1 MKKLIFILTLIFA
14 ITACDNDQ
22 GPAPEPLPI
31 MTAEDSIKVY
41 EGNFITAGN
50 AAVLKGNQFVYEVR
64 IDSIS
69 TALKQDLQK
78 NYETNNA
85 GVIPVR
91 VKGKVIEN
99 PMPVG
104 YSQAIEIKEVL
115 EIRGKKKSE
124 QTEVQK

>member
-1 MKKLIFILTLIFA
+1 MKKLLIILALIFA
-14 ITACDNDQ
+14 ITSCDSEQ
-22 GPAPEPLPI
+22 GPAPEPLPV

-41 EGNFITAGN
+41 EGNFISAGK

-69 TALKQDLQK
+69 TALKEDLRK

-85 GVIPVR
+85 GVFPVK
-91 VKGKVIEN
+91 VKGKVIDN
-99 PMPVG
+99 PVPVG

-115 EIRGKKKSE
+115 EIRTDKKTD

>member
-1 MKKLIFILTLIFA
+1 MKKLLFILTLILV
-14 ITACDNDQ
+14 ITACDSEQ
-22 GPAPEPLPI
+22 GPAPEPLPVL
-31 MTAEDSIKVY
+31 TAEDSIKVY
-41 EGNFITAGN
+41 EGNFIAAGN

-69 TALKQDLQK
+69 TALKEDLKK

-91 VKGKVIEN
+91 VKGKVIDN
-99 PMPVG
+99 PLPVG

-115 EIRGKKKSE
+115 EIRGKKK
-124 QTEVQK
+124 TE